1 MRQIILI
8 GFSTT
13 GKSTLIEKVA
23 CKFPHRKKF
32 DTDEEIEKP
41 YGKSIAN
48 LEFPYKLLG

>member
-32 DTDEEIEKP
+32 DTDEEIAKP